1 MKEGLKMGESLQ
13 NTTVLEPKNGTRS
26 GPVLGERTEHPVG
39 RPVDPEVL
47 EKPERRRFTAEYK
60 LDILKKADLCTVP
73 GQIGVLLRKEGLYSS
88 HLTTWRRQRDRGILD
103 SLTPKKRGRK
113 VEPVNPLSD
122 RVRELERENEQL
134 MRQLKQADVIIE
146 CQKKLCEILEV
157 PMKAEKIEGSR

>member
-1 MKEGLKMGESLQ
+1 MGESLQ

>member
-1 MKEGLKMGESLQ
+1 MNEGVKMGESLQ

-26 GPVLGERTEHPVG
+26 GTILGERTEHPVG
-39 RPVDPEVL
+39 RQVDPEVL

-73 GQIGVLLRKEGLYSS
+73 GQIGVLLRREGLYSS

-113 VEPVNPLSD
+113 IEPVNPLSD

-146 CQKKLCEILEV
+146 CQKKLCEILQI
-157 PMKAEKIEGSR
+157 PMKAEKIGGSR